1 MPELKEVFDMV
12 TKQTEPDIDSW
23 REQERLQQRAA
34 RNRRVGAVALV
45 AAIVGALVIAALTL
59 PNNDRTKN
67 TGTDPSSADG
77 ALTDGPIGAQIVSLD
92 GTVVRDLPEQVILGE
107 QPQLSPD
114 GTTIA
119 YYRSDAVWS
128 IGVDG
133 KGERQL
139 TPKSDDVIGAK
150 DAVSWSPTGDELAY
164 AFNGEIYAMSADGS
178 NKRRLT
184 NSPDGM
190 GSYAPTWAPDG
201 IAIAFWRGTSVF
213 EGDGDAPED
222 SEIYV
227 VGVGGG
233 EAFRL
238 THDDHA
244 SFQPAWSPDSSQIA
258 YRRTNPDDIVVMN
271 ADGTGGHA
279 VTPSALNPW
288 SPAWSPDGTKL
299 AILRCCADHAGFS
312 GRPLLEVAVLDLTT
326 GEIQRLDM
334 FVETENH
341 VPQWITDTTLL
352 VNRQE

>member
-1 MPELKEVFDMV
+1 
-12 TKQTEPDIDSW
+12 
-23 REQERLQQRAA
+23 
-34 RNRRVGAVALV
+34 
-45 AAIVGALVIAALTL
+45 
-59 PNNDRTKN
+59 
-67 TGTDPSSADG
+67 
-77 ALTDGPIGAQIVSLD
+77 
-92 GTVVRDLPEQVILGE
+92 
-107 QPQLSPD
+107 
-114 GTTIA
+114 
-119 YYRSDAVWS
+119 
-128 IGVDG
+128 
-133 KGERQL
+133 
-139 TPKSDDVIGAK
+139 GAK

-190 GSYAPTWAPDG
+190 GSFAPTWAPDG

-227 VGVGGG
+227 VGVGAG

-279 VTPSALNPW
+279 VTPAALNPW
-288 SPAWSPDGTKL
+288 SPAARCSKSPCSTSPPE
-299 AILRCCADHAGFS
+299 RSS
-312 GRPLLEVAVLDLTT
+312 GSTCTSRRRTT
-326 GEIQRLDM
+326 SRSGSPIQP
-334 FVETENH
+334 F
-341 VPQWITDTTLL
+341 W
-352 VNRQE
+352 